1 MKHIRKYTLLLIC
14 LLTASAGLSACSSKE
29 EQKQDVTQTEKQ
41 MNTDKNFSAAAKKL
55 QPVKVTDTAFTRLSR
70 TELQIS
76 WSDSLNPYV
85 TEYAVL
91 RKEAAQSDWN
101 TVITLHSDGESL
113 GRTLAVTDTLPDD
126 SMHQY
131 FYRVD
136 VTAASPDKYTG
147 EAGEEIPATNLIICI
162 DPGHFEGKNAITS
175 DNLAYA
181 EGDFNLSL
189 ASELEQTLKNNY
201 GISSK
206 LTRSTGS
213 ITIGGYKDQQLDSSH
228 ISLRGEFSEN
238 CDLFVSLHTNA
249 NLENAGGSPTEQQ
262 PISINK
268 PIIFVNSAA
277 LDDPTALRIA
287 NEIGSRLAEASFDK
301 GLSTTRTFR
310 TAGAEDVLEWTD
322 AYNDS
327 RNKEGTVCK
336 RTGTNGDYY
345 GVLRGASNV
354 QVPGLIIE
362 HGFHTV
368 PEVRQA
374 AVNEDLKNVWSKADA
389 EGIAAGFGLL
399 ENE

>member
-1 MKHIRKYTLLLIC
+1 MKHIRKCTLLLIC
-14 LLTASAGLSACSSKE
+14 LLTAAAGLLACSSKE

-101 TVITLHSDGESL
+101 TVTTLHSDGESL

-136 VTAASPDKYTG
+136 VTAASPDKYKG
-147 EAGEEIPATNLIICI
+147 DAGEEIPATNLIICI

-201 GISSK
+201 GIISK

-268 PIIFVNSAA
+268 PIIFVNSVA

-287 NEIGSRLAEASFDK
+287 NEVGSRSLKLLLTKVSLQPAPFEQQEP
-301 GLSTTRTFR
+301 RTFLNGR
-310 TAGAEDVLEWTD
+310 TPIMTAATKKEPCVSAQEQTAITTAFCAELLTYRFPVSSSSMDFTLYRKFD
-322 AYNDS
+322 
-327 RNKEGTVCK
+327 R
-336 RTGTNGDYY
+336 
-345 GVLRGASNV
+345 
-354 QVPGLIIE
+354 
-362 HGFHTV
+362 
-368 PEVRQA
+368 RQST
-374 AVNEDLKNVWSKADA
+374 K
-389 EGIAAGFGLL
+389 I
-399 ENE
+399 

>member
-1 MKHIRKYTLLLIC
+1 MKHIRKCTLLLIC
-14 LLTASAGLSACSSKE
+14 LLTASAGLLACSSEE
-29 EQKQDVTQTEKQ
+29 EQKQGETQTDKQ
-41 MNTDKNFSAAAKKL
+41 MNTDINLSAAVKKL

-101 TVITLHSDGESL
+101 TVTTLHSDGESL

-136 VTAASPDKYTG
+136 VTAASPDKYKG
-147 EAGEEIPATNLIICI
+147 EAGKEIPATNLIICI

-181 EGDFNLSL
+181 EGNFNLSL

-268 PIIFVNSAA
+268 PIIFVNSVA

-287 NEIGSRLAEASFDK
+287 NEVASSH
-301 GLSTTRTFR
+301 LQMEMITT
-310 TAGAEDVLEWTD
+310 
-322 AYNDS
+322 
-327 RNKEGTVCK
+327 
-336 RTGTNGDYY
+336 
-345 GVLRGASNV
+345 
-354 QVPGLIIE
+354 
-362 HGFHTV
+362 
-368 PEVRQA
+368 A
-374 AVNEDLKNVWSKADA
+374 AVPCKTLSM
-389 EGIAAGFGLL
+389 
-399 ENE
+399 